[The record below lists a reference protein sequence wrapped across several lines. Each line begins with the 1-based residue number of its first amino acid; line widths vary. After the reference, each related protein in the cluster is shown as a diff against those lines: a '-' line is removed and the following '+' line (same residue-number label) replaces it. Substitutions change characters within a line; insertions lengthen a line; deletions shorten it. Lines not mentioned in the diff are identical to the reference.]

1 MHLNSTTTSAYRN
14 FAEPELA
21 RQDNADQSTHARR
34 RDRRAIDTNPSDKN
48 SVSNNSE
55 PDKNIGTG
63 QKVTAPVDVGSNP
76 SIDPATAELSQ
87 SFKTVSEEASIFL
100 KNKFAEM
107 AAKATTPAEKEMWN
121 IDPDN
126 TYLVTFDYN
135 KKGDAPYPAKIVQ
148 RISLT
153 QALIT
158 NAQDAP
164 KGKGFLVPYYA
175 GGPEVI
181 VKPSIEA
188 QKPQSSDF
196 SSRFN
201 PYREKADVTHTY
213 QGIYIESPELPAPVY
228 NGGNQSPITPAEFK
242 KLIWKAD
249 FKKPYDKFLD
259 NFWSSHK
266 EQYPTLTKASFAK
279 SAMAQHQEGSLS
291 AEARELAA
299 RAAGLPD
306 NKMSWPDITYEQLK
320 KDPPKDPNIEA
331 GLLKLGSYPSTDLMY
346 ITDTKVKLDAN
357 GKKVPPLTLLYIP
370 GNSSPIHTF
379 SSQAEMKKWLAEQ
392 MTDPVKRAALAA
404 HFPLKDKPNGF
415 LSPGLD
421 KTLEKLGTWPKGL
434 YTHSGLKTE
443 EYRRYGDLG
452 NPQTTITTEPFKLP
466 FDEIAKRQKDRSYAD
481 ADTKITTDLDVSKR
495 HVLEGFDKVAKAALF
510 LAPLALVMP
519 EVEIALSAYYLAT
532 GIITAGIG
540 VDDEIRGKPGGIKR
554 IVFGVLNAA
563 LIVAPHILKGGSAG
577 EAAVNDIKPPET
589 IPEESPMPDSGE
601 PTPSEPAPE
610 NEVDPNVNRPS
621 GIESNDIKDYAVED
635 GEQLISGATPNANG
649 IYHVKS
655 SSGEDRWLIKV
666 SYDEHTT
673 RVFEIKSNFKLGS
686 DNVEIIDPFTR
697 KTVITVRN
705 VGDETWEAV
714 RGQGGVKKIPEK
726 QTVPNNDKPS
736 TSTSNKPLLNNPNWQ
751 SILDSGTYNG
761 KPVYIHYTDKAGLE
775 AITRQQRISD
785 VLRNETRAGSKGG
798 IYVNPPGQQFN
809 GENVENLLFLGNER
823 YVGRG
828 DYMVIFSSDQVPQ
841 NLGPITSGSPFIEM
855 KMPKDIILTPSN
867 VLYMGPN
874 KFPDYFG

>member
-1 MHLNSTTTSAYRN
+1 M
-14 FAEPELA
+14 
-21 RQDNADQSTHARR
+21 
-34 RDRRAIDTNPSDKN
+34 
-48 SVSNNSE
+48 
-55 PDKNIGTG
+55 
-63 QKVTAPVDVGSNP
+63 
-76 SIDPATAELSQ
+76 
-87 SFKTVSEEASIFL
+87 
-100 KNKFAEM
+100 
-107 AAKATTPAEKEMWN
+107 
-121 IDPDN
+121 
-126 TYLVTFDYN
+126 
-135 KKGDAPYPAKIVQ
+135 
-148 RISLT
+148 
-153 QALIT
+153 
-158 NAQDAP
+158 
-164 KGKGFLVPYYA
+164 
-175 GGPEVI
+175 
-181 VKPSIEA
+181 
-188 QKPQSSDF
+188 
-196 SSRFN
+196 
-201 PYREKADVTHTY
+201 
-213 QGIYIESPELPAPVY
+213 
-228 NGGNQSPITPAEFK
+228 
-242 KLIWKAD
+242 
-249 FKKPYDKFLD
+249 
-259 NFWSSHK
+259 
-266 EQYPTLTKASFAK
+266 
-279 SAMAQHQEGSLS
+279 
-291 AEARELAA
+291 
-299 RAAGLPD
+299 
-306 NKMSWPDITYEQLK
+306 
-320 KDPPKDPNIEA
+320 
-331 GLLKLGSYPSTDLMY
+331 
-346 ITDTKVKLDAN
+346 
-357 GKKVPPLTLLYIP
+357 
-370 GNSSPIHTF
+370 
-379 SSQAEMKKWLAEQ
+379 
-392 MTDPVKRAALAA
+392 
-404 HFPLKDKPNGF
+404 
-415 LSPGLD
+415 SPGLD

-610 NEVDPNVNRPS
+610 NEVEPNVNRPS

-751 SILDSGTYNG
+751 STLDSGTYNG